1 MLNRVCVIGL
11 AAALVGVVAAAQQ
24 DPPSSQEPPPVTFR
38 VEINYVEVDALVTDA
53 QGNVV
58 RDLTI
63 DDFEI
68 LEDGRR
74 QTVTTFSLV
83 DIPIERSDRPLFV
96 AETIEADVQSNA
108 SGEGRIYL
116 IVLDDQ
122 HIEPSRGPRVK
133 AAARRFIE
141 ENFGSN
147 DLAAVVYTSGRAE
160 ATQDFTNSQRLLLNA
175 IDKFSGRK
183 LPSVTMER
191 LTMLVPDAQTGQI
204 GPGADTAELE
214 RSMRARSVMSAVRR
228 LSEFMSGVRGRR
240 KALLFIS
247 EGVDYDI
254 YEAMG
259 QAGATASAVLGDTRD
274 AIAAATRGNVIIYG
288 LDPRGLVT
296 GSEDLIAVSTTF
308 PDQGVGLSSLQSEL
322 RLSQDSLRVLAAETG
337 GFAALNQN
345 DLNAAFDRIVRENST
360 YYLLGYYS
368 TNERRDGR
376 RRQLQV
382 RVTRPGLQVRARS
395 SYVAARGRAPA
406 RPVARTTNSL
416 HAAIDEAMASPLPMA
431 GVPMTV
437 FAAPY
442 KGTAPNAAV
451 ALAVEL
457 DLSSFDFVE
466 QDGTFHEQLEVL
478 YSASNSNGRAF
489 PGDRHQINLTLKP
502 DTHARVMANGFR
514 VLSQIDLPPGRYQI
528 RVAAGNAG
536 GKAGSV
542 IYDLDVPDL
551 HRAPLVMS
559 GVAITSV
566 AATEVSTVVP
576 KNPLRDFLPGPAT
589 TAREFDPDDTLVL
602 FAEFYENVRGG
613 ATRSLEMRAELLAE
627 GDRLVRSVVE
637 QRSSTE
643 LGSDGGGYG
652 FTAQVPL
659 TDLTPGLYVLRV
671 QGQSQAGDRPVVS
684 RDIQLRVR

>member
-1 MLNRVCVIGL
+1 MLKRVCLAVL
-11 AAALVGVVAAAQQ
+11 AALFAAVVASAQQ
-24 DPPSSQEPPPVTFR
+24 DPPSSQEPPPLTFR
-38 VEINYVEVDALVTDA
+38 LEINYVEVDAFVTDA

-58 RDLTI
+58 RDLTA
-63 DDFEI
+63 DDFQI

-74 QTVTTFSLV
+74 QTVTAFSLV
-83 DIPIERSDRPLFV
+83 DIPIERSERPLFV

-160 ATQDFTNSQRLLLNA
+160 ATQDFTNNQRLLLNA
-175 IDKFSGRK
+175 IDKFTGRK
-183 LPSVTMER
+183 LPSATIER
-191 LTMLVPDAQTGQI
+191 LTLLTPDPQTGQV

-214 RSMRARSVMSAVRR
+214 RSLRARNVMSAVRR
-228 LSEFMSGVRGRR
+228 LSEFMSGIRGRR

-259 QAGATASAVLGDTRD
+259 QAGATASAVLGDTRE

-288 LDPRGLVT
+288 LDPRGLTT

-308 PDQGVGLSSLQSEL
+308 PDQGVGLASLQSEL

-382 RVTRPGLQVRARS
+382 RVTRPGLQVRARN

-406 RPVARTTNSL
+406 RPVTRATNSL
-416 HAAIDEAMASPLPMA
+416 HTAIDEAMGSPLPMA

-457 DLSSFDFVE
+457 NLSSFDFVE
-466 QDGTFHEQLEVL
+466 RDGTFHEELEVL
-478 YSASNSNGRAF
+478 YSATDSNGRVF
-489 PGDRHQINLTLKP
+489 PGDRHRVALTLKP
-502 DTHARVMANGFR
+502 DTHARVLANGFR
-514 VLSQIDLPPGRYQI
+514 VLSQIDLPTGRYQI

-536 GKAGSV
+536 GRAGSV
-542 IYDLDVPDL
+542 IYDLEVPDL

-566 AATEVSTVVP
+566 AALGVSTVAP
-576 KNPLRDFLPGPAT
+576 KEPLRDFLPGPVT
-589 TAREFDPDDTLVL
+589 SQREFDSNDTLAL
-602 FAEFYENVRGG
+602 FAEFYEGARGG
-613 ATRSLEMRAELLAE
+613 STRTLEMRAELLAE
-627 GDRLVRSVVE
+627 GGRLVRSVVE

-643 LGSDGGGYG
+643 LGTDGGGYG
-652 FTAQVPL
+652 FTAEMPL
-659 TDLTPGLYVLRV
+659 TDLAPGLYVLRV
-671 QGQSQAGDRPVVS
+671 QGQLQTGDRPLVS
-684 RDIQLRVR
+684 REIQLRVR